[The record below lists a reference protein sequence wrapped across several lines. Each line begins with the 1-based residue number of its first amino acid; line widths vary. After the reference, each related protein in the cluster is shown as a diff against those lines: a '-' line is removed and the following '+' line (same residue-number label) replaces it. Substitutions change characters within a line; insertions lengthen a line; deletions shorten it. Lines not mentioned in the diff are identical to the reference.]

1 MRIDKEAF
9 QFFLVFIFI
18 GIMIL
23 IFAKELIL
31 LSYVFFFLALFTLF
45 FFRDPNR
52 KVPGSPGTFVSPAD
66 GKIIRIEE
74 VTRDQKTCHMVS
86 IFMSVFNVHINRA
99 PFNGIIKSIS
109 YNPGGF
115 VPAFKDKA
123 SLQNEQTEIV
133 LYNQEMGFE
142 ISFKMIAGLIA
153 RRIVVRVKEGQS
165 VKTGDRVGLIRFG
178 SRVDVFL
185 PAEVQIRVNLGD
197 RVKGGKSVIGEL
209 A

>member
-165 VKTGDRVGLIRFG
+165 VKAGDRVGLIRFG